1 MKRALTLSLTLGI
14 ATALAF
20 PLVAEEPKQAPA
32 TQPAAN
38 AAAPAATTDSPLV
51 QAAKRS
57 KRRSSLKSI
66 VITNDSVK
74 SSKGRVT
81 TSNAVPPP
89 LNVPEPTAGPEQ
101 QLIDT
106 NAKRAAEKK
115 AYEERRA
122 EALRKSAANR
132 ERVRADTAAQAEEG
146 IYERL
151 DSDPAAAER
160 AAGAAAGDDK
170 PPHE

>member
-1 MKRALTLSLTLGI
+1 MKRALTFMLT
-14 ATALAF
+14 AALAF
-20 PLVAEEPKQAPA
+20 PLFAEEPKKTTA
-32 TQPAAN
+32 TQPAAT
-38 AAAPAATTDSPLV
+38 AQAPAATTDSPLV

-66 VITNDSVK
+66 VITNESVK

-115 AYEERRA
+115 AFDERRA
-122 EALRKSAANR
+122 EAVRKSAANR
-132 ERVRADTAAQAEEG
+132 ERVRAETAAQAEEG
-146 IYERL
+146 LYDRL
-151 DSDPAAAER
+151 DGDPAAAER
-160 AAGAAAGDDK
+160 AATAAAGDDK